1 MSLENNFDP
10 VLMRAFMSCQVDEYD
25 YMRSKDQ
32 ILKGEAPV
40 GFIVSPTSTKLC
52 NFAVFDYA
60 DDYVYEGQ
68 LLTVKHGGAKVIGLV
83 TSLNAAT
90 RGATTDVL
98 NYFSS
103 IYGEIPQLEQNLKY
117 GELRIYGKPAGPGV
131 TSIAYPP
138 KPCSPVYVANK
149 EDYRLLFKDPARED
163 EYFAIGKIRETDYPV
178 EVDASAILRLGV
190 GIFARIGMGKS
201 VTAAC
206 FLVGLSSLSKKI
218 NVIVWDHTGEYAT
231 SNLGELC
238 SRFEVLQSS
247 ELPVIPT
254 DASDLVKLLML
265 DVLPSQAR
273 KAVEV
278 AADLFVMDFLGG
290 EVELDARV
298 FMNYVNEWLKEF
310 YSKDQ
315 STRTWSAAIEKR
327 VKMLGSSFFNGSS
340 INDYSKV
347 WRLAANR
354 VLVIDASQDSLEAR
368 QAKLGTIADLI
379 LRKRLPIHLVIDEA
393 KNYIPETG
401 GAYSQVVVGKP
412 FLCLGK
418 ITSLSEE
425 GRKFG
430 ANLTV
435 INQRISRISK
445 AVFSNLNTLFCGC
458 LTAASDMSAIES
470 YTDFPEIKSILPR
483 LGVGEFLVA
492 GMATPIREP
501 ICVAIEKGDIRLG
514 YGHKTVFELHE
525 EFAEGVARLEPS

>member
-1 MSLENNFDP
+1 MSLGDNFDP
-10 VLMRAFMSCQVDEYD
+10 ALLRAFMSSEVEDYD
-25 YMRSKDQ
+25 YVRSKEQ
-32 ILKGEAPV
+32 ILKGEVPV
-40 GFIVSPTSTKLC
+40 GFIVSPTSTKVC

-60 DDYVYEGQ
+60 DEYVYEGQ
-68 LLTVKHGGAKVIGLV
+68 LLTIRHGGVKVIGLV
-83 TSLNAAT
+83 TGLNAAT

-117 GELRIYGKPAGPGV
+117 GELRIYGKPVGPGV
-131 TSIAYPP
+131 ASIAHPP
-138 KPCSPVYVANK
+138 KPCSPVYVASK
-149 EDYRLLFKDPARED
+149 EDYRLLFKDPSRED
-163 EYFAIGKIRETDYPV
+163 EYFEIGRIRETDYSV

-201 VTAAC
+201 VTAAS

-218 NVIVWDHTGEYAT
+218 NVLVWDHTGEYAT
-231 SNLGELC
+231 GNLGELC

-247 ELPVIPT
+247 DLPVVPT
-254 DASDLVKLLML
+254 DSGDLVKLLML

-278 AADLFVMDFLGG
+278 AADLFMMDFLAG
-290 EVELDARV
+290 EVGLDSSV
-298 FMNYVNEWLKEF
+298 FMNYVNDWLKEF

-315 STRTWSAAIEKR
+315 SSRTWSVAIEKR
-327 VKMLGSSFFNGSS
+327 IKMLGSCFFNGSS
-340 INDYSKV
+340 IDDYSKV
-347 WRLAANR
+347 WKLAANR
-354 VLVIDASQDSLEAR
+354 ILVIDASQDPLEAR

-379 LRKRLPIHLVIDEA
+379 LKKRLPIHLVIDEA

-401 GAYSQVVVGKP
+401 GAYSQVIVGKP

-430 ANLTV
+430 ANLTIV
-435 INQRISRISK
+435 NQRISRISK
-445 AVFSNLNTLFCGC
+445 AVFSNLCTLFCGC
-458 LTAASDMSAIES
+458 LTAASDMSAIEG
-470 YTDFPEIKSILPR
+470 YTDFAEIKGILPR

-501 ICVAIEKGDIRLG
+501 VCVSIDKGDIRLG
-514 YGHKTVFELHE
+514 YGRKTVFELHE
-525 EFAEGVARLEPS
+525 EFA

>member
-1 MSLENNFDP
+1 MVGDVDP
-10 VLMRAFMSCQVDEYD
+10 VLLRAFESSEVEEYD
-25 YMRSKDQ
+25 YVRSEEE

-40 GFIVSPTSTKLC
+40 GFITSPTSTKVC
-52 NFAVFDYA
+52 SFAVFDYA
-60 DDYVYEGQ
+60 SDYVYEGQ
-68 LLTVKHGGAKVIGLV
+68 LLTVRHDGLRIIGLV
-83 TSLNAAT
+83 TCLNAAT

-103 IYGEIPQLEQNLKY
+103 LYGEIPQLEQSLKY
-117 GELRIYGKPAGPGV
+117 GELRIYGRPAGPGV
-131 TSIAYPP
+131 VSVSHPP
-138 KPCSPVYVANK
+138 KPCSPVYVAGRD
-149 EDYRLLFKDPARED
+149 DYRMLFKDPERED
-163 EYFAIGKIRETDYPV
+163 EYFEVGRIRETDYPV
-178 EVDASAILRLGV
+178 EVDASAVLRLGV

-201 VTAAC
+201 VTAAK
-206 FLVGLSSLSKKI
+206 FLVGLSSLKHKI
-218 NVIVWDHTGEYAT
+218 NVVVWDHTGEYAT
-231 SNLGELC
+231 GNLERLC
-238 SRFEVLQSS
+238 GRFEVLQSC

-254 DASDLVKLLML
+254 DSGSLVRLLKL

-278 AADLFVMDFLGG
+278 ASDLFVMDFMCG
-290 EVELDARV
+290 EVGLDAKE
-298 FMNYVNEWLKEF
+298 FMRYVNDWLSEF

-315 STRTWSAAIEKR
+315 SSRVWSSAIEKR
-327 VKMLGSSFFNGSS
+327 VRTLGAEFFNGSS
-340 INDYSKV
+340 VNDYARV

-354 VLVIDASQDSLEAR
+354 ILVIDASQDPLEAR

-379 LRKRLPIHLVIDEA
+379 LRMRYPIHLIIDEA

-401 GAYSQVVVGKP
+401 GAYSQVIVGKP

-430 ANLTV
+430 ANLTI

-470 YTDFPEIKSILPR
+470 YTDFPEIRGILPR

-514 YGHKTVFELHE
+514 YGRKTVFELHR
-525 EFAEGVARLEPS
+525 EFAEGLNA

>member
-1 MSLENNFDP
+1 MSLGDNFDP
-10 VLMRAFMSCQVDEYD
+10 ALLRAFMSSEVEDYD
-25 YMRSKDQ
+25 YVRSKEQ
-32 ILKGEAPV
+32 ILKGEVPV
-40 GFIVSPTSTKLC
+40 GFIVSPTSTKVC

-60 DDYVYEGQ
+60 DEYVYEGQ
-68 LLTVKHGGAKVIGLV
+68 LLTIRHGGVKVIGLV
-83 TSLNAAT
+83 TGLNAAT

-117 GELRIYGKPAGPGV
+117 GELRIYGKPVGPGV
-131 TSIAYPP
+131 ASIAHPP
-138 KPCSPVYVANK
+138 KPCSPVYVASK
-149 EDYRLLFKDPARED
+149 EDYRLLFKDPSRED
-163 EYFAIGKIRETDYPV
+163 EYFEIGRIRETDYSV

-201 VTAAC
+201 VTAAS

-218 NVIVWDHTGEYAT
+218 NVLVWDHTGEYAT
-231 SNLGELC
+231 GNLGELC

-247 ELPVIPT
+247 DLPVVPT
-254 DASDLVKLLML
+254 DSGDLVKLLML

-278 AADLFVMDFLGG
+278 AADLFMMDFLAG
-290 EVELDARV
+290 EVGLDSSV
-298 FMNYVNEWLKEF
+298 FMNYVNDWLKEF

-315 STRTWSAAIEKR
+315 SSRTWSVAIEKR
-327 VKMLGSSFFNGSS
+327 IKMLGSCFFNGSS
-340 INDYSKV
+340 IDDYSKV
-347 WRLAANR
+347 WKLAANR
-354 VLVIDASQDSLEAR
+354 ILVIDASQDPLEAR

-379 LRKRLPIHLVIDEA
+379 LKKRLPIHLVIDEA

-401 GAYSQVVVGKP
+401 GAYSQVIVGKP

-430 ANLTV
+430 ANLTIV
-435 INQRISRISK
+435 NQRISRISK
-445 AVFSNLNTLFCGC
+445 AVFSNLCTLFCGC
-458 LTAASDMSAIES
+458 LTAASDMSAIEG
-470 YTDFPEIKSILPR
+470 YTDFPEIKGILPR

-501 ICVAIEKGDIRLG
+501 VCVSIDKGDIRLG
-514 YGHKTVFELHE
+514 YGRKTVFELHE